1 MHMILCFRFQLERPQ
16 GSKDHQVLEEL
27 VIMSA
32 STAMPGIAQV
42 VQRLCTIKMHAPCQ
56 IGRTTAKVGETRAA
70 IKSMLHMTT
79 AVDCQQD
86 SGYCRPCKS
95 EFCTCTS
102 RTNEQCKE
110 MTGSTQQ

>member
-1 MHMILCFRFQLERPQ
+1 MHMILCVRFQLERPQ
-16 GSKDHQVLEEL
+16 GTKDHQVLKEL
-27 VIMSA
+27 VSA
-32 STAMPGIAQV
+32 SIAMPGIAHV
-42 VQRLCTIKMHAPCQ
+42 VQLCATRMHAPCQ
-56 IGRTTAKVGETRAA
+56 IGRTTAKVGETRVAM
-70 IKSMLHMTT
+70 KSMLHVIT

-86 SGYCRPCKS
+86 SSYCWPRKS